1 MADGS
6 ALSRSFLAFLTFCLV
21 LVLATGGVVWYVG
34 PTLAGI
40 VVDESRREQPYL
52 LLQLLPAAA
61 VAQTPENPSYRA
73 RFAALAAEDGAELV
87 WQAGAVE
94 VIEGSVLLDVAGAQ
108 VLRFPTGAD
117 LVQMFT
123 GSAYRGLRDGF
134 GALPLRHLGSAGPA
148 PELTPGA
155 ASLLVLF
162 RVDESPPPDPLGVP
176 GESGWLRLLP
186 DHRGRVAWNAAVDPI
201 RGEDAWNRLLL
212 LQFPNALTAQ
222 QWFEDPA
229 TETERA
235 IAARYLDDVTVLL
248 VEPSPVVSR

>member
-1 MADGS
+1 M
-6 ALSRSFLAFLTFCLV
+6 
-21 LVLATGGVVWYVG
+21 
-34 PTLAGI
+34 
-40 VVDESRREQPYL
+40 
-52 LLQLLPAAA
+52 
-61 VAQTPENPSYRA
+61 
-73 RFAALAAEDGAELV
+73 
-87 WQAGAVE
+87 
-94 VIEGSVLLDVAGAQ
+94 
-108 VLRFPTGAD
+108 
-117 LVQMFT
+117 
-123 GSAYRGLRDGF
+123 
-134 GALPLRHLGSAGPA
+134 RHLGSAGPA